1 MTNRRVSK
9 TRRPAPA
16 SRRPRIAIVA
26 AIGVLAVAGG
36 ATALVLT
43 GGGDDPSAKTMS
55 APAFVETGELNE
67 MGMPVIDTPGRA
79 SGVVSAGDVTVDG
92 ANWAMGNVP
101 LLVAV
106 RPSWTLTNT
115 SDGPIAIGQPHAEVR
130 EGCCPGPFVLGA
142 QTLAPGASTTLT
154 FELSMHPGM
163 DGWHDLAVHVPVT
176 ASGGADDVLSL
187 SVTGDFRGLYEG

>member
-9 TRRPAPA
+9 TRRPAPT
-16 SRRPRIAIVA
+16 SRWPRIAVVA
-26 AIGVLAVAGG
+26 AVAVLTLAGV

-43 GGGDDPSAKTMS
+43 GGGPSATTAS
-55 APAFVETGELNE
+55 EPAFVETGDMNE
-67 MGMPVIDTPGRA
+67 MGMPVIATPGLA
-79 SGVVSAGDVTVDG
+79 SGVASAGAVTVDG
-92 ANWAMGNVP
+92 ANWAMGDVP

-115 SDGPIAIGQPHAEVR
+115 SDGPVAIGQPHAEVR
-130 EGCCPGPFVLGA
+130 EGCCPGPFVLGT

-154 FELSMHPGM
+154 FELSMHPEM

-176 ASGGADDVLSL
+176 ASGADDVLTL
-187 SVTGDFRGLYEG
+187 SVTGDFQGVYEG